1 MVEEK
6 KQETAKEKQARED
19 YRIVRILGKDIPGN
33 MTIYSGLARIK
44 GISWALSN
52 AVCLA
57 LKIDKKKKIGSLT
70 DPEIKKIEEFLKDP
84 KVPKYLLNRQGDFE
98 TGEDK
103 HLTSTNLELRTEFDI
118 KKLKKIKSYR
128 GLRHASGLP
137 TRGQRTK
144 SNFRK
149 NRRKGAGIKKKK

>member
-103 HLTSTNLELRTEFDI
+103 HLTSTHLELRTEFDI